1 MKFIETVL
9 SIIAFVL
16 FAFCAIVFFVL
27 GTLFGG
33 YVLRYFVYLVCFFV
47 QIFGDYAFVSWV
59 ENNETVLY
67 VICCVISALIILLMF
82 SSSSSSSGS
91 YSSSNN
97 YSEDNNASNFWDSY
111 MRQEHT
117 ENGEIALLTVKEIGV
132 DGETRF
138 MTMME
143 IILSGEILTKI

>member
-97 YSEDNNASNFWDSY
+97 YLEDNNASNFGDSY
-111 MRQEHT
+111 SEEKRKRITFVDASGAYRKWESLIITIVMEY
-117 ENGEIALLTVKEIGV
+117 GGIAQNMG
-132 DGETRF
+132 G
-138 MTMME
+138 
-143 IILSGEILTKI
+143 